1 LENTWASQ
9 RYSKSAAA
17 TIPIVFQHGDDQI
30 ATVGGWPSYLRI
42 AKRAATL

>member
-1 LENTWASQ
+1 LLRPSAQ
-9 RYSKSAAA
+9 RNSKSATA
-17 TIPIVFQHGDDQI
+17 TIPSFFQHGDDQI